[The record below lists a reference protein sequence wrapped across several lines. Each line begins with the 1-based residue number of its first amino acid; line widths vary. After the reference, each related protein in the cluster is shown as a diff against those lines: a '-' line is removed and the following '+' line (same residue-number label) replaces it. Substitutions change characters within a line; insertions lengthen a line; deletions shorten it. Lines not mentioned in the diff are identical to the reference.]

1 MTETINVILI
11 TLCIAYL
18 CMVNTHGKLKKNS
31 IYNGHT
37 DVTKMTANAKRVE
50 WWRHGWRVR
59 ENLPEEKKKTKNKNL
74 FFSTLVGVSSVN
86 VQR

>member
-1 MTETINVILI
+1 MHIKVTFVGTANQTASFKTVTMTVTMNVILI

-31 IYNGHT
+31 IYNSHT

-50 WWRHGWRVR
+50 W
-59 ENLPEEKKKTKNKNL
+59 
-74 FFSTLVGVSSVN
+74 
-86 VQR
+86 